1 MRYCSSCQV
10 TVTGARMRCPLC
22 QNLLTGDIAPET
34 EVFPRLP
41 APRYSRQLLY
51 KLISLAAIV
60 SMVVCAAVNWMLP
73 EHGAWA
79 VFACVGIL
87 GAWVTTAV
95 GISQRRNIIKNI
107 TWLLFLIS
115 ALTILLD
122 RMIGWL
128 GWSLDYVLPCLCV
141 ASMASMIVLSLA
153 MHIPP
158 NEYLVNLVL
167 ASAYGVVPLIFVLTD
182 VVRVIYPSVICVA
195 VSVII
200 VAWLWIFEGKGIRRE
215 LKKKLHL

>member
-1 MRYCSSCQV
+1 MRYCSSCRV
-10 TVTGARMRCPLC
+10 TVTGVRARCPLC
-22 QNLLTGDIAPET
+22 QNLLTGNIAPET

-51 KLISLAAIV
+51 KLVNLAAVV
-60 SMVVCAAVNWMLP
+60 SMVVCLAVNWMLP
-73 EHGAWA
+73 EQGAWS
-79 VFACVGIL
+79 VFACAGIL
-87 GAWVTTAV
+87 AAWVTTAV

-115 ALTILLD
+115 LLTILLD

-128 GWSLDYVLPCLCV
+128 GWSLDYVFPCLCV

-167 ASAYGVVPLIFVLTD
+167 ASAYGVVPLVFVLTD
-182 VVRVIYPSVICVA
+182 TVGVIYPSVICVA

>member
-10 TVTGARMRCPLC
+10 TVTGARARCPLC

-51 KLISLAAIV
+51 KLINLTAIV
-60 SMVVCAAVNWMLP
+60 SMVICLAVNWMLP
-73 EHGAWA
+73 EQGAWSI
-79 VFACVGIL
+79 FACVGIL

-95 GISQRRNIIKNI
+95 GVSQRRNIIKSI
-107 TWLLFLIS
+107 TWVLFLIS

-122 RMIGWL
+122 RMSGWL
-128 GWSLDYVLPCLCV
+128 GWSLDYVFPCLCV

-182 VVRVIYPSVICVA
+182 VVGVIYPSVICVA